1 MARTLVNDDLQ
12 SVINDL
18 TSTLAMVAKDFR
30 DRVDTIATA
39 GSVEADD
46 VDGTTLCDAAI
57 GILDQQK
64 TRLSYFPG
72 DLFHEPA
79 WNMLIALFVA
89 HHQKLTMNVK
99 ALTAYAGT
107 PATTSLRW
115 VDHLHDRGLIDR
127 TTDIA
132 DRRRVEVS
140 LSDSGLTAMTNYL
153 TEISRRR

>member
-1 MARTLVNDDLQ
+1 MARALVNDDLQ
-12 SVINDL
+12 SVVKDL
-18 TSTLAMVAKDFR
+18 TSTLAMVAQDFR
-30 DRVDTIATA
+30 NRVDTIATA
-39 GSVEADD
+39 GSGD
-46 VDGTTLCDAAI
+46 VDEDALYNAA
-57 GILDQQK
+57 LNLLEQQK
-64 TRLSYFPG
+64 ARLSFFPG

-79 WNMLIALFVA
+79 WNMLVALFVA
-89 HHQKLTMNVK
+89 HHQRQTMNVK

-127 TTDIA
+127 TTDMI

-153 TEISRRR
+153 MSISRS

>member
-1 MARTLVNDDLQ
+1 MARALVNDNLQ
-12 SVINDL
+12 TVIHDL

-39 GSVEADD
+39 GAGDTDD
-46 VDGTTLCDAAI
+46 LDGNALCDAAI
-57 GILDQQK
+57 GLLEQQK
-64 TRLSYFPG
+64 ARLSYFPG

-79 WNMLIALFVA
+79 WNMLVALFVA
-89 HHQKLTMNVK
+89 HHQKQTMNVK

-127 TTDIA
+127 TTDMV

-140 LSDSGLTAMTNYL
+140 LSDSGLGAMTKYL
-153 TEISRRR
+153 TAILHAR

>member
-1 MARTLVNDDLQ
+1 MARLLVNDDLQ
-12 SVINDL
+12 SVVNDL

-39 GSVEADD
+39 GTVEADD
-46 VDGTTLCDAAI
+46 TDGNTLYDAA
-57 GILDQQK
+57 LSLLEQQK
-64 TRLSYFPG
+64 ARLSYFPG

-79 WNMLIALFVA
+79 WNMLVALFVA
-89 HHQKLTMNVK
+89 HHQKQTMNVK
-99 ALTAYAGT
+99 ALTAHAGM

-140 LSDSGLTAMTNYL
+140 LSDSGLTAMTKYL
-153 TEISRRR
+153 AAISRG

>member
-1 MARTLVNDDLQ
+1 MARALVNDALQ
-12 SVINDL
+12 SVVKDL
-18 TSTLAMVAKDFR
+18 TSTLAMVAQDFR
-30 DRVDTIATA
+30 NRVDTIATA
-39 GSVEADD
+39 GSGD
-46 VDGTTLCDAAI
+46 VDEDALYNAA
-57 GILDQQK
+57 LNLLEQQK
-64 TRLSYFPG
+64 ARLSFFPG

-79 WNMLIALFVA
+79 WNMLVALFVA
-89 HHQKLTMNVK
+89 HHQRQTMNVK

-127 TTDIA
+127 TTDMI

-153 TEISRRR
+153 MSISRS